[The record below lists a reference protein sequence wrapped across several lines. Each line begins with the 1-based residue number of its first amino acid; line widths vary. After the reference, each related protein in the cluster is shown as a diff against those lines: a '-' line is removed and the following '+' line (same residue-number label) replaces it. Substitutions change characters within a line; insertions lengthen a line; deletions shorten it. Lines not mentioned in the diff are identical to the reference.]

1 MPEVYQKT
9 LILAIIILSGYL
21 MGRIFRRFK
30 LPMVVGYLVAGMI
43 LGPSLGGI
51 VSLEMNQALE
61 LIKILGLG
69 MIAILIG
76 GELEIKKIRH
86 LGRAILGITVVQVL
100 GAFTAVFLAAFFILK
115 LPLTISLLLGALATA
130 TAPASPVT
138 VIREYNAR
146 GPFTTTLLGV
156 VALDDA
162 VCIIF
167 FGIVSAVVEVL
178 LRGEAV
184 GAGAIFSSLFEVA
197 KSGLLGA
204 GSGILLTLLLP
215 RLPNRSHKVTV
226 LVGIILLN
234 SGLAYAWQLSPL
246 MVNML
251 CGFTAANIYRKP
263 DELNFLQD
271 IEMPVLVVFFTLAG
285 ASLQFNVL
293 VENWLWAAVYIIARG
308 AGKVGGAYLGAYLS
322 RAEKVVQKYLG
333 FAMFSKAG
341 LTIGLLMLVQDR
353 FPTLA
358 PTIAAIEL
366 AAVAVCE
373 LIGPLGTRYA
383 LISSGETRVSEP
395 RCQAP

>member
-1 MPEVYQKT
+1 LPEVYQKT
-9 LILAIIILSGYL
+9 LVLAVIVLSGYL

-30 LPMVVGYLVAGMI
+30 LPMVVGYLAAGMI
-43 LGPSLGGI
+43 LGPSLGGV

-76 GELEIKKIRH
+76 GEMEIKKIKH

-100 GAFTAVFLAAFFILK
+100 GAFIAVFLAAYLILK

-138 VIREYNAR
+138 VIREYKAR

-167 FGIVSAVVEVL
+167 FGIVSVVVEL
-178 LRGEAV
+178 ILQGEAI
-184 GAGAIFSSLFEVA
+184 GAGAFLISLLEIFESA
-197 KSGLLGA
+197 LLGA
-204 GSGILLTLLLP
+204 GTGIILALLLP
-215 RLPNRSHKVTV
+215 RLPNRYHKVTV
-226 LVGIILLN
+226 LVGTILLN

-251 CGFTAANIYRKP
+251 CGFVVANIYQKP
-263 DELNFLQD
+263 EELNYLQD

-285 ASLQFNVL
+285 AALQFHVL
-293 VENWLWAAVYIIARG
+293 IQNWLWAAVYIVARG
-308 AGKVGGAYLGAYLS
+308 IGKVGGAFLGAYLS

-358 PTIAAIEL
+358 TTIVAIEL

-383 LISSGETRVSEP
+383 LISSGEAKVN
-395 RCQAP
+395 

>member
-9 LILAIIILSGYL
+9 LVLAIIILGGYL
-21 MGRIFRRFK
+21 LGRIFRRFK

-51 VSLEMNQALE
+51 VSLKMNQALE

-76 GELEIKKIRH
+76 GELEIKKIKH

-130 TAPASPVT
+130 TAPASPVS
-138 VIREYNAR
+138 VIREHNAR

-167 FGIVSAVVEVL
+167 FGIVSAVVAIILQGEV
-178 LRGEAV
+178 V
-184 GAGAIFSSLFEVA
+184 GLGAIFYSLLEVA
-197 KSGLLGA
+197 ESALLGA
-204 GSGILLTLLLP
+204 ASGILLTLLLS
-215 RLPNRSHKVTV
+215 RLTNRSHKVTV

-246 MVNML
+246 LVNMF
-251 CGFTAANIYRKP
+251 CGFVVANIYQKP
-263 DELNFLQD
+263 AELNFLQD
-271 IEMPVLVVFFTLAG
+271 IEMPVLVIFFTLAG
-285 ASLQFNVL
+285 ASLQFDIL
-293 VENWLWAAVYIIARG
+293 IENWLWAAVYIIARG
-308 AGKVGGAYLGAYLS
+308 IGKVGGAFLGAYLS
-322 RAEKVVQKYLG
+322 GAEKVVQKYLG
-333 FAMFSKAG
+333 FAMLSKAG
-341 LTIGLLMLVQDR
+341 VTIGLLMLVQAH
-353 FPTLA
+353 FPALA

-383 LISSGETRVSEP
+383 LISSGEAKVN
-395 RCQAP
+395 